1 MPKKLT
7 KTNIIFLV
15 LFSVVLIFS
24 IYVFIKNRRLNQN
37 TPLIKEAVCNVQG
50 IKIRGSLVNYIPKS
64 DLSPTTGQLN
74 VDETA
79 SEDIYQTIKKAEDNP
94 NIKAILIDM
103 DSPGGSGVAAKEIE
117 TTLKNSNKPSVAF
130 VREYA
135 ESGGYWIVTGAN
147 TIFASNISSVGKI
160 GVNAS
165 YLDVVQKNI
174 QDGYAYHSI
183 TTGNYKDIGDP
194 NKPLT
199 KADENILKNHISFAY
214 NDFVKTVA
222 TNRKL
227 SEDKVRKI
235 ADGSSYYGGEA
246 LKLGLID
253 KLGNMNDVSDYL
265 KTNILNGQKADICW

>member
-1 MPKKLT
+1 MWT
-7 KTNIIFLV
+7 SVSEEMGSCHLV
-15 LFSVVLIFS
+15 
-24 IYVFIKNRRLNQN
+24 R
-37 TPLIKEAVCNVQG
+37 EAACNVQG
-50 IKIRGSLVNYIPKS
+50 IKIRGAIVNYIPKS
-64 DLSPTTGQLN
+64 DLSPTNSQLN
-74 VDETA
+74 ADETA
-79 SEDIYQTIKKAEDNP
+79 SEDVYKTVKEAEDNP

-103 DSPGGSGVAAKEIE
+103 DSMGGSGVAAKEIE
-117 TTLKNSNKPSVAF
+117 TTLKHSNKPSVAF

-147 TIFASNISSVGKI
+147 TIFASNISSIGKI

-165 YLDVVQKNI
+165 YLDNVQKNI

-183 TTGNYKDIGDP
+183 TTGNYKDLGDP
-194 NKPLT
+194 NKPIT
-199 KADENILKNHISFAY
+199 KEEENLLRNHIDFVY
-214 NDFVKTVA
+214 NDFVKTVS

-253 KLGNMNDVSDYL
+253 KLGNMNDVSNYL
-265 KTNILNGQKADICW
+265 TINILNGQKVDVCW